1 MKKIFY
7 LLSIC
12 ALALVSCNKEEAF
25 KLEQTADGQYVY
37 RFTVNNGHAAW
48 KAGDQVAVYQEDG
61 TILGLAELSSSSVG
75 QTSGAFSLTVEPLL
89 ADGTKLVFKY
99 PYVEDADAKTGK
111 IADKQTSLVGGAGAG
126 ANGLATADVTFAQQ
140 NLVVNLAPIHAYV
153 KLNVSS
159 SAFADYNLDGA
170 TFWAAESQLAG
181 NITYVRDTVA
191 AKDVMTITKTSDYV
205 KTTIAEP
212 AAVGSGVNGLMLA
225 ALPADFTGKTVWAIV
240 HMSKGI
246 ETVTLP
252 VQITEPVVLQAGAV
266 KEIELAN
273 LTTASAPSWYQPV
286 ETRYVAAYGDGWS
299 YGPENTVLF
308 TESGQ
313 EKTVELKA
321 RGNFMKVRKPAKVK
335 MNNVSDQAG
344 MVANG
349 VFINDVDANT
359 TNTFDL
365 DANCSVKIKM
375 NALSSTGY
383 FSNVLVQDEAGKTIW
398 GINLWLSID
407 GVGKAAYTDGEVLDR
422 NIGSSK
428 VSSDKKHY
436 TCNGAYFQWGRPFGF
451 PWSTNKKGTVAA
463 VTTPANTLETSAENP
478 FSMYRYDN
486 SGNGDGYPWDW
497 YWGDGSNKN
506 REGDL
511 DDLWGNPNENAP
523 ILENS
528 GVKSIFDPCP
538 KGYRVASAAII
549 EELNSNIVAD
559 VNSETGEFT
568 QSGTAVVYTD
578 NTTHHYIIYKGISWG
593 FGGLFTPNTGFQK
606 IGDGKTGAIS
616 FWSNSNYDANG
627 HQLYFRINGKK
638 LERVQKRVKNAATPI
653 RCMVDTENR

>member
-99 PYVEDADAKTGK
+99 PYVEEADAMTGK

-225 ALPADFTGKTVWAIV
+225 ALPADLTGKTVWAIV

-286 ETRYVAAYGDGWS
+286 ETRYIAVYGDGWS

-308 TESGQ
+308 PTKSAA
-313 EKTVELKA
+313 KPVELKA
-321 RGNFMKVRKPAKVK
+321 RGNFMKVKEPAYVQIQYACDQSDGQKAGYVK
-335 MNNVSDQAG
+335 FDGA
-344 MVANG
+344 
-349 VFINDVDANT
+349 VDAYNGSAYIEHAIG
-359 TNTFDL
+359 NDYSVDVAIL
-365 DANCSVKIKM
+365 KAYSADVNGQISAMLVKDADK
-375 NALSSTGY
+375 
-383 FSNVLVQDEAGKTIW
+383 NVIW
-398 GINLWLSID
+398 GINLWACFNPIETVKYNNGD
-407 GVGKAAYTDGEVLDR
+407 VLTY
-422 NIGSSK
+422 NIGSS
-428 VSSDKKHY
+428 VSAVTYANWKS
-436 TCNGAYFQWGRPFGF
+436 NGSYFQWGRPWAFS
-451 PWSTNKKGTVAA
+451 WSSNLTNNNKELVVERQTFEYTMTK
-463 VTTPANTLETSAENP
+463 P
-478 FSMYRYDN
+478 FTYFYY
-486 SGNGDGYPWDW
+486 SGNPYNWFWDNRFEDGKSDI
-497 YWGDGSNKN
+497 N
-506 REGDL
+506 
-511 DDLWGNPNENAP
+511 DLWGNPDGENNP
-523 ILENS
+523 
-528 GVKSIFDPCP
+528 GVKSNYDPCP
-538 KGYRVASAAII
+538 KGYRVVSPAVLA
-549 EELNSNIVAD
+549 EV
-559 VNSETGEFT
+559 ETGLIEKVKTTTSPNYVLHEGVDWPFAGAYLGGV
-568 QSGTAVVYTD
+568 SGTALSKAGNN
-578 NTTHHYIIYKGISWG
+578 NTTYMCAY
-593 FGGLFTPNTGFQK
+593 
-606 IGDGKTGAIS
+606 
-616 FWSNSNYDANG
+616 WSNSNSGSNG
-627 HQLYFRINGKK
+627 RLMSYQPSAAEDKRILTARAKG
-638 LERVQKRVKNAATPI
+638 AATPI
-653 RCMVDTENR
+653 RCMIDTENR